1 MVRYL
6 IELGFYFFCTLPRI
20 IWGKLHGNLVRVHWG
35 RHLNNFGDCLTPD
48 ILKYY
53 GMTPAYISSNEEA
66 DIILAGTILQWVKPS
81 FNGYIVG
88 TGGDRG
94 KIPSFP
100 YAKIKAVRGK
110 YTRDCLNLSSD
121 VLLGDPGLLMSYIYS
136 SHVEQIYELGII
148 LHFVDKDKYLFDNI
162 KKRGG
167 VLFINVLDS
176 PKHVVS
182 KIKKCKHI
190 VSSSLHGLIIADAY
204 HIPNA
209 WILNRNTMP
218 THFYEEKFE
227 YYYSSLDIIDV
238 TPNVIDG
245 TETVQQLINMCTLK
259 PIEKIEQLKLNL
271 NRLFKEICAELKK

>member
-148 LHFVDKDKYLFDNI
+148 LHFVDKDKYLFDNPQI
-162 KKRGG
+162 
-167 VLFINVLDS
+167 
-176 PKHVVS
+176 
-182 KIKKCKHI
+182 
-190 VSSSLHGLIIADAY
+190 
-204 HIPNA
+204 
-209 WILNRNTMP
+209 RN
-218 THFYEEKFE
+218 
-227 YYYSSLDIIDV
+227 L
-238 TPNVIDG
+238 
-245 TETVQQLINMCTLK
+245 
-259 PIEKIEQLKLNL
+259 
-271 NRLFKEICAELKK
+271 